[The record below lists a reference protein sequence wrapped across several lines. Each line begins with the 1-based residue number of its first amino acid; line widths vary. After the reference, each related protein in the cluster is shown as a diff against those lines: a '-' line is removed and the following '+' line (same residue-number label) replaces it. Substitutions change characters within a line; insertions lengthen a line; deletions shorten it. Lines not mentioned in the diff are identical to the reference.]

1 MLAVR
6 TASVDEREG
15 VEVVD
20 DDEAA
25 AEAAAA
31 VARDVG
37 AERGSMESIFGYFT
51 HTVF

>member
-25 AEAAAA
+25 AEAAVA
-31 VARDVG
+31 VAREAD
-37 AERGSMESIFGYFT
+37 AESSG
-51 HTVF
+51 